1 MTKTIG
7 IDISKATLDAYRMDD
22 GAHAQF
28 QNDNRGR
35 RALLKWIGGSVELV
49 VFQATGAYHR
59 DLEVDLAN
67 ASVPFAKVNPKQA
80 RRFAQ
85 AIGKLAKTDRVDA
98 AMLAKMGAVLDLSPQ
113 APVSQTLHDMR
124 ELLAARRALV
134 KDQTAART
142 RLGTASMTSVQA
154 ILKRRLK
161 QIAKDIERI
170 DEGLRDL
177 SHLDPAFARKVI
189 ILASIPGIGALTAI
203 TLLIDMPELG
213 KMDNKQA
220 ASLAGLAPI
229 SQSSGTW
236 QSKERI
242 QGGRAQLRKA
252 LYMPALVASRVN
264 PDMIHKYRQ
273 LVDAGKQKKV
283 AVTAIMRKLL
293 VMANALLR
301 DDRIWTEQRP

>member
-1 MTKTIG
+1 MKAIG

-49 VFQATGAYHR
+49 VFEATGAYHR

-142 RLGTASMTSVQA
+142 RLGTASIISVQA

-161 QIAKDIERI
+161 QIAKDIEQI
-170 DEGLRDL
+170 DESLRDL
-177 SHLDPAFARKVI
+177 SDLDSAFARKVT

-236 QSKERI
+236 QGKERI

-264 PDMIHKYRQ
+264 PDMINKYKQ

-283 AVTAIMRKLL
+283 AVTAIMRKLV
-293 VMANALLR
+293 VMANALRR

>member
-1 MTKTIG
+1 
-7 IDISKATLDAYRMDD
+7 MDD